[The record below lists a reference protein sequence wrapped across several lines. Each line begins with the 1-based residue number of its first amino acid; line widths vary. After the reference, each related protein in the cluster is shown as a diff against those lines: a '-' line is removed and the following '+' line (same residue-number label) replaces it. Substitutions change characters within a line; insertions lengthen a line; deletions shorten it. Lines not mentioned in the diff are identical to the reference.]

1 MGFDN
6 QKRYDT
12 MKLYIISSGKYG
24 SRIINSLAEMGLASS
39 MVGLEELPEDLP
51 EFIDDFEGYI
61 PKNIPRADLIL
72 AVGLFGDI
80 NMIVPLIAEKSG
92 AKSVII
98 PHHDPA
104 QVPPGLQSEIIESA
118 PDVKIVF
125 PKPFCTLEPVGD
137 QFIDEF
143 CQEFGKPEM
152 EIESDGLVKKV
163 TVTRTAPCGSTNYI
177 AEHIE
182 GIPADEVE
190 LEAGNKL
197 HNYPCN
203 ASMATDP
210 VVGDT
215 ILHLAGY
222 QVKETVRRALGFGM
236 KSAVVDHDTCEAS
249 ECQHEC
255 IKHCPQVQIGLD
267 TVTLNENEQ
276 AVIDPASCGCC
287 EICIKECPY
296 GSIEMEE
303 RKFTIE

>member
-1 MGFDN
+1 M
-6 QKRYDT
+6 
-12 MKLYIISSGKYG
+12 
-24 SRIINSLAEMGLASS
+24 
-39 MVGLEELPEDLP
+39 P
-51 EFIDDFEGYI
+51 EFIGDFEGYI
-61 PKNIPRADLIL
+61 SKNIPRADLIL
-72 AVGLFGDI
+72 
-80 NMIVPLIAEKSG
+80 
-92 AKSVII
+92 
-98 PHHDPA
+98 
-104 QVPPGLQSEIIESA
+104 
-118 PDVKIVF
+118 
-125 PKPFCTLEPVGD
+125 
-137 QFIDEF
+137 
-143 CQEFGKPEM
+143 PEM
-152 EIESDGLVKKV
+152 EIESDGLVEKAM
-163 TVTRTAPCGSTNYI
+163 VTRTAPCGSTNYI

-236 KSAVVDHDTCEAS
+236 KSAVVDHETCEAS